1 MRILTKFR
9 ISHAAATVAVVAS
22 TAMIGGIA
30 TPALAQQAGAPAPA
44 GVSGH
49 AAAGPDGVASQAAVA
64 GYWTRSRMQSA
75 RNASLVS
82 VKPGA
87 QKSSA
92 APLPS
97 GQPGKIAGARPVQA
111 LAGGIRQT
119 SAAARGGGASR
130 TARPDVAWGGNHYL
144 PPATTSGVLFFT
156 TTAGGVKNWY
166 CSGSTVNSNGKDVVF
181 TSGECLYGSLYGA
194 APGETW
200 HTNVEFVPDYSAGA
214 GYPEDPYGAWTARQ
228 LFTLTNY
235 VNSQDFGDDIGAAVM
250 NTNGARQHIVNV
262 VGGQGIAWNYSPT
275 FSVADFGYPG
285 TGILQDCAGSE
296 FNWSAY
302 VSSTMGLACPFLN
315 AGGGPWLASFGGEFG
330 YVNGVNAFGYS
341 SLPSY
346 VFSPYFG
353 TNAANLY
360 NAAANL

>member
-1 MRILTKFR
+1 MQVRSLPKFR
-9 ISHAAATVAVVAS
+9 ISHAAVTVAVVAT

-30 TPALAQQAGAPAPA
+30 APALAQPVGAPKAA
-44 GVSGH
+44 GVSSH
-49 AAAGPDGVASQAAVA
+49 ATAGGSASNAAVA
-64 GYWTRSRMQSA
+64 GYWTRARMA
-75 RNASLVS
+75 AATNANVRT

-87 QKSSA
+87 QKSSP

-97 GQPGKIAGARPVQA
+97 GQPGKITGVRAVQA
-111 LAGGIRQT
+111 LPGGIRQT
-119 SAAARGGGASR
+119 PAASRGGATSR

-156 TTAGGVKNWY
+156 TTAGGVRNWY

-194 APGETW
+194 VPGETW

-214 GYPEDPYGAWTARQ
+214 GYPLDPYGVWTARE
-228 LFTLTNY
+228 LITLTNY

-250 NTNGARQHIVNV
+250 NTNGYGQHIVNV
-262 VGGQGIAWNYSPT
+262 VGGQGIAWNYPPT
-275 FSVADFGYPG
+275 LSAADFGYPG

-302 VSSTMGLACPFLN
+302 VSSTVGLACPFLN
-315 AGGGPWLASFGGEFG
+315 AAGGPWLASFGGEFG

-341 SLPSY
+341 SLPGY

-353 TNAANLY
+353 SNAGALY